1 MIYHY
6 VGPADVR
13 TSAGTGPGLPPRSAS
28 LSITTMWTYVVSRT
42 GVLLVAP
49 RNSEHVA
56 CAGGEPVLAAGE
68 ISFTTAPA
76 GWQVDQVT
84 NQSTGYCP
92 EPSCWPAVA
101 AALDA
106 AGIAHGDGFTAE
118 FTFRRCPGCATVNL
132 IKEDVYLCAVCDT
145 ELPAVWNFA
154 EPA

>member
-1 MIYHY
+1 VVP
-6 VGPADVR
+6 VGEI
-13 TSAGTGPGLPPRSAS
+13 L
-28 LSITTMWTYVVSRT
+28 TYVVSLA

-68 ISFTTAPA
+68 ISFTRDRDHVCR
-76 GWQVDQVT
+76 VDQVT

-106 AGIAHGDGFTAE
+106 AGIRHGDGFTTE
-118 FTFRRCPGCATVNL
+118 FTFRRCPECDAVNL
-132 IKEDVYLCAVCDT
+132 VKEEVFLCDLCGAD
-145 ELPAVWNFA
+145 LPADWNVA
-154 EPA
+154 EPAASDLAPQEQLSRWADHAASGRRDR